1 MEDEQAEELP
11 VQDEPD
17 SAGEPAAAES
27 AAGLPPKEART
38 WGMLCHLG
46 ALAGFIGIP
55 FGNIIGP
62 LIFWLVKRNEF
73 PFVDEQGKQAL
84 NFQISLTIYGLISA
98 VLCLILI
105 GFVLIFAVLIF
116 GLVMTI
122 MAAVKASKGE
132 SFHYPLAIPLF
143 H

>member
-1 MEDEQAEELP
+1 MEDEQAEGLP

-27 AAGLPPKEART
+27 AAGLPPKEACT

-46 ALAGFIGIP
+46 ALAGIIVP

-73 PFVDEQGKQAL
+73 AFVDEQGKNAL

-105 GFVLIFAVLIF
+105 GFVLLIGLLIF

-122 MAAVKASKGE
+122 MAAVKASDGQ
-132 SFHYPLAIPLF
+132 SFRYPLTIPLF

>member
-1 MEDEQAEELP
+1 MEDEQAGELP

-17 SAGEPAAAES
+17 SAGEPASAES
-27 AAGLPPKEART
+27 AAGLPPKEACT

-46 ALAGFIGIP
+46 ALAGIIVP

-73 PFVDEQGKQAL
+73 AFVDEQGKNAL

-98 VLCLILI
+98 VLCLIVI
-105 GFVLIFAVLIF
+105 GFVMLVALLVF

-122 MAAVKASKGE
+122 MAAVKASDGQ
-132 SFHYPLAIPLF
+132 SFRYPLTIPFF